1 MKKQKLKNLA
11 LNKIAISNFQI
22 KGGIRRPQEDGESFF
37 NTVCPMCETED
48 CPTKNQDR

>member
-11 LNKIAISNFQI
+11 LNKISISKFEIN
-22 KGGIRRPQEDGESFF
+22 GGLRVPMDEGESLF

-48 CPTKNQDR
+48 CPPSDQDQ